1 MESSIV
7 CNEVAPYGPVELN
20 SWGYSKLDML
30 GDLTD
35 SNVDLFVY
43 LIEKD

>member
-20 SWGYSKLDML
+20 SWVYSKLDML
-30 GDLTD
+30 GWTD
-35 SNVDLFVY
+35 SNVDRFVN